1 MNLLAVV
8 ASLIESHFS
17 QFYNELM
24 PMMIQIL
31 TNVPMTNMTQMTLR
45 SRTIEAMGFMI
56 EAVSV

>member
-56 EAVSV
+56 EAVSE